1 MKRRTNMAK
10 IPGLRRAKARQYF
23 YVVRHG
29 CPAHRVVLTSRGR
42 YVFLDHAPYE
52 VQNAIAAKA
61 LGAQYACG
69 CPEFLETTRVKHQ
82 KTKFAADL
90 AYFQG
95 CRLDRRVRR
104 NGAKFPAVLIPAHID
119 RALWEA
125 RVYVNVPRELDEY
138 LARILQDH
146 LNADL
151 HLSLARIV
159 MASKLQDYQDKGL
172 AKACSLDATLPVQR
186 YDGHVV
192 RGHRSTMRTY
202 LRPVLSLDRIVRSV
216 VDAVRAL
223 LWASLKNHRAN
234 VLAMKNHQAATLAI
248 TSVSKGALTPG
259 SHVDFGSSSHRLSVH
274 VYDYPRGMADQRFIK
289 TAPNFDLVLCL
300 TGLSSGQAL
309 ALRQLLLR
317 HRDAIARIVNF
328 RSKLNP

>member
-1 MKRRTNMAK
+1 MAK

-23 YVVRHG
+23 HVVRHG
-29 CPAHRVVLTSRGR
+29 CPEHRVVLTSRGH

-52 VQNAIAAKA
+52 VQNAVAAKA

-69 CPEFLETTRVKHQ
+69 CPEFLETTRAKHQ

-104 NGAKFPAVLIPAHID
+104 NGAKFPAVLIPAHVD

-138 LARILQDH
+138 LARVLQDH
-146 LNADL
+146 LSADL
-151 HLSLARIV
+151 HLSLSRIV
-159 MASKLQDYQDKGL
+159 MAAKLQYYRDKGYE
-172 AKACSLDATLPVQR
+172 KACGPDSTLPVQR
-186 YDGHVV
+186 YRGHVIQS
-192 RGHRSTMRTY
+192 RRHQTSWTY

-216 VDAVRAL
+216 VDTVRAL
-223 LWASLKNHRAN
+223 CWASLKNQRAN
-234 VLAMKNHQAATLAI
+234 VLAMKNGRANTLAI

-259 SHVDFGSSSHRLSVH
+259 SHVNFGSSSNQLSVQ
-274 VYDYPRGMADQRFIK
+274 VYDYPRGMSDQRSIK
-289 TAPNFDLVLCL
+289 TVPNFDLVLRL

-309 ALRQLLLR
+309 AIWQLLLR